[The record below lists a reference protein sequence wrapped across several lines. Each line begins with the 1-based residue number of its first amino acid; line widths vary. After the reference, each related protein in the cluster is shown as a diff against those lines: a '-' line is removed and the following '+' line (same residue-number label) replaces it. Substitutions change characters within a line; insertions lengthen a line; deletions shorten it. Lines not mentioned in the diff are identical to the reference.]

1 MRPRVILYS
10 INGFHTQA
18 NYNKNSK
25 KPPQLI
31 SGELISRLEDLGRE
45 DAVLVLLSGCS
56 LYRILTVEESMMSPN
71 SQNQFEKEKS
81 DLDQVAAAAT
91 ASASINEESVS

>member
-1 MRPRVILYS
+1 MRPRVILNS

-18 NYNKNSK
+18 NYNK

-45 DAVLVLLSGCS
+45 DSVLVLLSGCS
-56 LYRILTVEESMMSPN
+56 LYRILTVEESMMDPS
-71 SQNQFEKEKS
+71 SQNHFEKKS
-81 DLDQVAAAAT
+81 NSGKATPLNEDEVA
-91 ASASINEESVS
+91 

>member
-18 NYNKNSK
+18 NLNKNSK
-25 KPPQLI
+25 KNNLI